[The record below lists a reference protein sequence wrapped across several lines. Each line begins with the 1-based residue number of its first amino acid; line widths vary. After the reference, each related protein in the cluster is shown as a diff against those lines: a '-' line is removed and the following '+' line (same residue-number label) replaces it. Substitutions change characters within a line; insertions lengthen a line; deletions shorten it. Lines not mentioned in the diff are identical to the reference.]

1 MNTYNL
7 TALET
12 PGGSTY
18 AVKVAM
24 NGQTYW
30 IEDREPIGFDSMLP
44 ASGQVRLAAPLAI
57 QCSGCADDTEVLGT
71 LPTAYPWQIAGLTVT
86 VQQGTVTPPV
96 TPPVNPP
103 PVAPPTQNYT
113 AMPPAKSLTDAK
125 GNVYSLLPDGNLL
138 LNGFHEY
145 WIPSEVRLYP
155 SGVYARSTPTQP
167 VYVYLGTWSP
177 YGSDWPKQ

>member
-1 MNTYNL
+1 M
-7 TALET
+7 
-12 PGGSTY
+12 
-18 AVKVAM
+18 V
-24 NGQTYW
+24 
-30 IEDREPIGFDSMLP
+30 
-44 ASGQVRLAAPLAI
+44 
-57 QCSGCADDTEVLGT
+57 
-71 LPTAYPWQIAGLTVT
+71 QIAGLTGDCAAGNCNAT
-86 VQQGTVTPPV
+86 RYAASESASGRATHAEHIP
-96 TPPVNPP
+96 
-103 PVAPPTQNYT
+103 